1 MAEILWP
8 GYVWQKY
15 IRRDRGMYGRGN
27 GNSRGN
33 VAAICVYA
41 FLPSVGFAPFAKDHL
56 NFPKHQC
63 CYPSTIFTTV
73 QWDHKWWSW
82 LYFHQSKQEKT
93 SLASFTNWIMFWLNH
108 FVWIIVQV
116 DWCWHQFNLLFDRM
130 VWLAVRNGENRI
142 IMKSS
147 ESPKDDVLLIL

>member
-15 IRRDRGMYGRGN
+15 IRRGRGMYG
-27 GNSRGN
+27 RGN

-73 QWDHKWWSW
+73 GSQVVADFIFINRNKK
-82 LYFHQSKQEKT
+82 KQA
-93 SLASFTNWIMFWLNH
+93 L
-108 FVWIIVQV
+108 
-116 DWCWHQFNLLFDRM
+116 R
-130 VWLAVRNGENRI
+130 
-142 IMKSS
+142 
-147 ESPKDDVLLIL
+147 VLQIE

>member
-1 MAEILWP
+1 M
-8 GYVWQKY
+8 YVWQRY
-15 IRRDRGMYGRGN
+15 CGRGMYGRSIFAETEVCMAEVMVTAEVLWPRYVFTPFCPLWVSLHSPRITWTSLN
-27 GNSRGN
+27 TNVVTRQPFSR
-33 VAAICVYA
+33 
-41 FLPSVGFAPFAKDHL
+41 
-56 NFPKHQC
+56 
-63 CYPSTIFTTV
+63 
-73 QWDHKWWSW
+73 QWDHKWWLTLFSSMETRKNKPREF
-82 LYFHQSKQEKT
+82 YK
-93 SLASFTNWIMFWLNH
+93 LNNVH

>member
-27 GNSRGN
+27 GNSRGI

-41 FLPSVGFAPFAKDHL
+41 FLSSVGFAPFAKDHL

-73 QWDHKWWSW
+73 GSQVVADFIFINGNKK
-82 LYFHQSKQEKT
+82 KQ
-93 SLASFTNWIMFWLNH
+93 AS
-108 FVWIIVQV
+108 
-116 DWCWHQFNLLFDRM
+116 R
-130 VWLAVRNGENRI
+130 
-142 IMKSS
+142 
-147 ESPKDDVLLIL
+147 VLQIE